1 MESTIFGVGS
11 LTAGSQVEGDGFVLA
26 PYGRAEAAWSR
37 LGSASET
44 GAGLLNVS
52 FGEQTLRM
60 FCGVAGLRP
69 DYAIPTEWGVVTPRL
84 RLEYSHDFA
93 GGSRASIGYADIGGP
108 LPFGPTLDTL
118 RQDTLSLS
126 LGTPLTLTTACCS
139 ASTMIC

>member
-1 MESTIFGVGS
+1 MESTLFGVGS

-26 PYGRAEAAWSR
+26 PYGWAESAWPH

-44 GAGLLNVS
+44 GSGLLNVS

-69 DYAIPTEWGVVTPRL
+69 DYAMPTEWGVVTPRL

-93 GGSRASIGYADIGGP
+93 GAAGP
-108 LPFGPTLDTL
+108 ALVTPVSAARCPSVRRWT
-118 RQDTLSLS
+118 RSAKDTLSLS
-126 LGTPLTLTTACCS
+126 LGTSLTLTTACCS
-139 ASTMIC
+139 AWTMIC